1 MHNFDALFALVAL
14 TAEFL
19 FDYDALEVFGK
30 FAFGVALVDLFRIV
44 ARHYARKFKLKHK
57 KSPSRSAKS
66 DGKGSHLS

>member
-1 MHNFDALFALVAL
+1 MQNFDALFALVAL

-44 ARHYARKFKLKHK
+44 ARHYAKTLKLRHK
-57 KSPSRSAKS
+57 KAHHPRKS
-66 DGKGSHLS
+66 LMGKALI